1 IGFGSEVDHNAP
13 GVIHLLPSLF
23 PINTPPEGRE
33 SLAFP
38 PLIGANRKFPYQP
51 KNFIN
56 ISGMSFGALSSNAIS
71 ALSSGAS
78 KAEIFLSTGEG
89 GLSRYHLEG
98 GADLVFQIGPG
109 KYGCRTPDGFLD
121 EDKIVEMAANPK
133 IKMFEIK
140 LLQGAKPGKGSAL
153 PAAKVTREIAEI
165 RGIQAGVDCYGPN
178 SHHEFRDMPGLL
190 KFIAHLQRIS
200 GKPVGIKLV
209 GGTKYQSDSLARE
222 MSSSGNIPDFII
234 VDGAEGGSGAAPLAL
249 ADYMGLPLREA
260 LVQMDDS
267 LRRHHVRKKT
277 VLIASGRIATG
288 GEVVQAL
295 ALGADMINIARGFML
310 SMGCIQ
316 SRRCHTN
323 RCPTGI
329 TTQNWWLKRGL
340 DPTLKSERVAAYAR
354 TLKKDLFMLLSSCGL
369 THPNQLTRDH
379 LVFVVAPG
387 QIRRLREIY
396 PYPDDAEGIL
406 QTAWANLTDDKKK
419 RAA

>member
-1 IGFGSEVDHNAP
+1 
-13 GVIHLLPSLF
+13 
-23 PINTPPEGRE
+23 
-33 SLAFP
+33 
-38 PLIGANRKFPYQP
+38 
-51 KNFIN
+51 
-56 ISGMSFGALSSNAIS
+56 
-71 ALSSGAS
+71 
-78 KAEIFLSTGEG
+78 
-89 GLSRYHLEG
+89 
-98 GADLVFQIGPG
+98 
-109 KYGCRTPDGFLD
+109 
-121 EDKIVEMAANPK
+121 
-133 IKMFEIK
+133 
-140 LLQGAKPGKGSAL
+140 
-153 PAAKVTREIAEI
+153 
-165 RGIQAGVDCYGPN
+165 
-178 SHHEFRDMPGLL
+178 
-190 KFIAHLQRIS
+190 
-200 GKPVGIKLV
+200 
-209 GGTKYQSDSLARE
+209 

-379 LVFVVAPG
+379 LVLVVAPG
-387 QIRRLREIY
+387 QI
-396 PYPDDAEGIL
+396 
-406 QTAWANLTDDKKK
+406 
-419 RAA
+419 